1 VRKTTNENN
10 DMGNLFI
17 VFTPFQLFVA
27 QQIVKQEELNNNILI
42 KGWVTGNKHFL
53 EIYDVIKIDEYWN
66 KELIFPDI
74 SQIDG
79 FRTNSLRDIKDAYN
93 NFQKLKRIVL
103 DNNVTNVYLGE
114 INNQSLRFIAVTLS
128 HMGKSIY
135 WFEEGSSHYVERA
148 YIFDNSKQKD
158 IKIKLRDLLYYLPLY
173 HVKFA
178 RWRYNPGCPPKGLPM
193 NGRFSI
199 IPGFY
204 NEKFDKILKVGNIIS
219 DRTKEYIEKNIC
231 IEDEKRSLFVS
242 QPREGKLEKCCF
254 EVIQEYFSTFDKTKT
269 LYIKFHP
276 REKQEAKN
284 CIEQIMSSLGIKY
297 KILSDEINIPI
308 ELFLQQYKFDEII
321 LFDSSTYFYNGYI
334 YPKTEIISLLP
345 QLYTKC
351 KTRRIGDLQ
360 LMRNYMNKMN
370 IEIPQ

>member
-1 VRKTTNENN
+1 
-10 DMGNLFI
+10 MSNLFI

-27 QQIVKQEELNNNILI
+27 QQIVKQEKLSNNILI
-42 KGWVTGNKHFL
+42 KGWVAGNKHFL

-66 KELIFPDI
+66 KELIFPEI

-79 FRTNSLRDIKDAYN
+79 FRTKSLRDIKEAYN
-93 NFQKLKRIVL
+93 NYQKLKRIVI
-103 DNNVTNVYLGE
+103 DNNITNVYLGE
-114 INNQSLRFIAVTLS
+114 IDNQALRFIAVTLS

-148 YIFDNSKQKD
+148 YIFDNSKQRD

-193 NGRFSI
+193 NGRFTI

-204 NEKFDKILKVGNIIS
+204 NEKFDKILKFENIIS
-219 DRTKEYIEKNIC
+219 DRTKEYIEKNINH
-231 IEDEKRSLFVS
+231 EDEKRSLFVS

-254 EVIQEYFSTFDKTKT
+254 EVIQEYFSTFDKSNM

-276 REKQEAKN
+276 REKKEAKK
-284 CIEQIMSSLGIKY
+284 CIEQIVSSLGIKY

-308 ELFLQQYKFDEII
+308 ELFLQHYKFDEII

-360 LMRNYMNKMN
+360 LMRNYMNKMKL
-370 IEIPQ
+370 EIPQ